1 MERERERSYVYI
13 AYGSVACQVV
23 HLAGLL
29 DPLPPKAPAPHLA
42 LRNLHRHLRPL
53 PQVKAQ
59 HTSAYVS
66 IRQHMTKIRQHTSA
80 YVSTSKATREIE
92 ACLAASVAEHTS
104 AELRHTSAYVSIRQH
119 TIGIR
124 QHT

>member
-1 MERERERSYVYI
+1 ME
-13 AYGSVACQVV
+13 
-23 HLAGLL
+23 
-29 DPLPPKAPAPHLA
+29 A
-42 LRNLHRHLRPL
+42 LRARWCTWLDCSLHFL
-53 PQVKAQ
+53 PRLLPSILPFGTFIAICDPSPKSRRSIRQ
-59 HTSAYVS
+59 HTLAYVS
-66 IRQHMTKIRQHTSA
+66 IRQHMKKIRQHTSA